1 MIYDDIKNHYYSI
14 VSAPNAPSKILSN
27 FHDASKDDCGTS
39 VVANYLPCLKFDVIS
54 QFLYQ
59 YLYHASDA
67 LFFSDKLKRLLFV
80 EFKNRHYDKNDNNSN
95 STINKIVKQA
105 GDTLFLHCDICRSIT
120 NYDKIESD
128 FIAVIDSLKNNDL
141 PRMSVQEIMLFLS
154 GRTIGGTAADQ
165 TNAYLESLVVNYL
178 SNKYPNLS
186 YNFHFIGIVLSV
198 QFNNVISRYT

>member
-1 MIYDDIKNHYYSI
+1 MLVSVSTMPAGELENIKKY
-14 VSAPNAPSKILSN
+14 
-27 FHDASKDDCGTS
+27 
-39 VVANYLPCLKFDVIS
+39 
-54 QFLYQ
+54 
-59 YLYHASDA
+59 
-67 LFFSDKLKRLLFV
+67 
-80 EFKNRHYDKNDNNSN
+80 
-95 STINKIVKQA
+95 VKEIESFA
-105 GDTLFLHCDICRSIT
+105 DFLHCDICRNIT

-141 PRMSVQEIMLFLS
+141 PRMSVQEIMMFLS

-165 TNAYLESLVVNYL
+165 TNAYLESLVINYL